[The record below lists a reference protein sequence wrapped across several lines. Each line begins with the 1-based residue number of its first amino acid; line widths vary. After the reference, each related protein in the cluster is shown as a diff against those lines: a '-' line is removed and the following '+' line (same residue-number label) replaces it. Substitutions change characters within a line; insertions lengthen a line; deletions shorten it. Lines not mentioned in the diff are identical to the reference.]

1 MQISPVRA
9 LLMIHLPTL
18 GTPIAPASDARPP
31 ATSALRR
38 RRHQR
43 AEGQPPRSGTAPAAG
58 RYRHV
63 LRESTAMT
71 RDEIEALVA
80 KERPG
85 WRVVDFIEVND
96 ESGRSFEVA
105 VESNGRQTTLLVAAG
120 KRIVGERR

>member
-1 MQISPVRA
+1 
-9 LLMIHLPTL
+9 
-18 GTPIAPASDARPP
+18 
-31 ATSALRR
+31 
-38 RRHQR
+38 
-43 AEGQPPRSGTAPAAG
+43 
-58 RYRHV
+58 
-63 LRESTAMT
+63 MT